1 MKKAHTTLDLEKTG
15 KNLKQAIQDSG
26 YTVRELQE
34 ILHLECPQSIY
45 RWYKGMVLPSVDHLF
60 ILSKV
65 LNMHMEDLLVA
76 REIKEEVEIPER
88 KKSIWD

>member
-1 MKKAHTTLDLEKTG
+1 MKRAVSVLDMIKTG
-15 KNLKQAIQDSG
+15 QKINEVIKDSG

-34 ILHLECPQSIY
+34 ILHLEYPQSIY
-45 RWYKGMVLPSVDHLF
+45 RWYKGMILPSVDHLF

-65 LNMHMEDLLVA
+65 LNMHMEDLLVE
-76 REIKEEVEIPER
+76 REIKEVEIPER

>member
-1 MKKAHTTLDLEKTG
+1 MKKAVTVLNMVKTG
-15 KNLKQAIQDSG
+15 QKINEVIKDSG

-34 ILHLECPQSIY
+34 ILHLECPQPVY

-65 LNMHMEDLLVA
+65 LNMHMEDLLVEK
-76 REIKEEVEIPER
+76 EIKEEVKIPER

>member
-34 ILHLECPQSIY
+34 ILHLECPQPIY
-45 RWYKGMVLPSVDHLF
+45 RWMKGIILPSVDNLY
-60 ILSKV
+60 ILSKL
-65 LNMHMEDLLVA
+65 LNVRMEDLLVEK
-76 REIKEEVEIPER
+76 EIKEEVEIPEK